1 MLAFVQKEYDIL
13 LATTII
19 ESGLDIPNVNTLIVD
34 EAERYGLSQ
43 MYQLRGRVG
52 RSTRQAWAYFF
63 YSKDKCLTKEA
74 TERLETIEEHTA
86 LGSGFKIALAVAS
99 SISVSGS
106 MDASILSEMTS
117 FLLGIV
123 VCM

>member
-34 EAERYGLSQ
+34 EAERFGLSQ

-63 YSKDKCLTKEA
+63 YSKGKQLTKEA
-74 TERLETIEEHTA
+74 AERLETIEEHTA
-86 LGSGFKIALAVAS
+86 LGSGFKVAMKDLQ
-99 SISVSGS
+99 IRGAGNILGETQSGHI
-106 MDASILSEMTS
+106 ASIGFSLYM
-117 FLLGIV
+117 
-123 VCM
+123 